1 MHRSSV
7 SRHRLAVGLLA
18 IAAVVAA
25 CGSNTA
31 SPSAVASSAAASSA
45 GPAASGRSSAGP
57 AASAAGSDTAG
68 QLLDIQIAQPYSLA
82 DLTPAKADVIQ
93 AGIEKD
99 LGAYAKAVHVTVQS
113 VQQGGT
119 AAAYLMVVSVP
130 RGTLSDEVYR
140 QVITDLSMGS
150 EADYPSKLVGAVPV
164 SFGSMNGGSVAV
176 FRKGDLAFITLAPQT
191 TDLTPVV
198 TALVKANG

>member
-1 MHRSSV
+1 MNRSLMRRLRLGAGV
-7 SRHRLAVGLLA
+7 LAVVAL
-18 IAAVVAA
+18 VAA
-25 CGSNTA
+25 CGSTTT
-31 SPSAVASSAAASSA
+31 PSASAAPSGAQGSSAAA
-45 GPAASGRSSAGP
+45 GTSGDP
-57 AASAAGSDTAG
+57 AG
-68 QLLDIQIAQPYSLA
+68 QLLDIKIGPPYNLA
-82 DLTPAKADVIQ
+82 DLPASKADAIQ

-99 LGAYAKAVHVTVQS
+99 LGAYAKAVHVTVKT

-119 AAAYLMVVSVP
+119 AAAYLMVVSFP

-150 EADYPSKLVGAVPV
+150 EADYPAKLVGAVPV

>member
-18 IAAVVAA
+18 LAAVVAA

-31 SPSAVASSAAASSA
+31 SPSALASPAASPAAASS
-45 GPAASGRSSAGP
+45 S
-57 AASAAGSDTAG
+57 SAAGSDTSG
-68 QLLDIQIAQPYSLA
+68 QLLDIQIAQPYSLV

-99 LGAYAKAVHVTVQS
+99 LGAYAKAVHVTVKT

-119 AAAYLMVVSVP
+119 AAAYLMVVSFP

>member
-31 SPSAVASSAAASSA
+31 SPSAVASSASASS
-45 GPAASGRSSAGP
+45 SSSAGP
-57 AASAAGSDTAG
+57 AASATGSGTAG
-68 QLLDIQIAQPYSLA
+68 QLLDIQIAQPYSLV
-82 DLTPAKADVIQ
+82 DLPAAKADVIQ

-119 AAAYLMVVSVP
+119 AAAYLMVVSFP

-150 EADYPSKLVGAVPV
+150 EADYPAKLVGAVPV

-198 TALVKANG
+198 SALIKANG

>member
-18 IAAVVAA
+18 LAAVVAA

-31 SPSAVASSAAASSA
+31 SPSAVASSAASSAAASS
-45 GPAASGRSSAGP
+45 SSSAGP

-68 QLLDIQIAQPYSLA
+68 QLLDIGIAQPYSLV
-82 DLTPAKADVIQ
+82 DLTASKADAIQ

-99 LGAYAKAVHVTVQS
+99 LGAYAKAVHVTVKT

-119 AAAYLMVVSVP
+119 AAAYLMVVSFP

-150 EADYPSKLVGAVPV
+150 EADYPAKLVGAVPV

-198 TALVKANG
+198 SALIKANG